1 MKKYFINET
10 GTGDFLTLP
19 EALAAVKAKEEQL
32 QEKEAVY
39 IVIQGIQHL
48 REPLK
53 ITEEQLTGA
62 YHPVFVEGADENSGF
77 SGGMRITE
85 FSHWR
90 DNIWCAKVPEVEFT
104 RHLYIDGK
112 SVRRPTTSFR
122 KPFRWDVL
130 EAEDYVFSNLPGEEE
145 RKIMICNGSVDEP
158 FEVTDWS
165 GIATTHTEIAEWKN
179 IRDLEMVFEVGW
191 VHRVVPIES
200 VTPLP
205 DGRLFIK
212 PVEPAFR
219 SARCADGMQIGGCP
233 SYIENVFELLGKP
246 LEWYFDRKEQMLYV
260 GFEAGDSPDN
270 HEIVIPLVEQM
281 VEVKGE
287 MDQQPCH
294 LCFRNLRFMHTTWLF
309 PQKYG
314 VPEIQANQM
323 KFTEIPKELVLE
335 KPYEA
340 DYQKVIGAIRVL
352 AARDV
357 SFENCTFTALGTG
370 ALQYEFGTQDCRI
383 TGNHFYEI
391 GGSAV
396 SMGDFYLE
404 RAHHPKDRREIV
416 RGIEVTNNHIHDT
429 GRDFRGSV
437 AITAGYV
444 QDVTI
449 AHNDIYDVPYS
460 AISLGW
466 GWGDADIS
474 VGPWR
479 VTPWMEPSVCMRNK
493 IMNNHIHH
501 CMMLLCD
508 GGAIYTLGC
517 MTGTVIS
524 GNYIH
529 ESSGYQGE
537 GFGGV
542 LINGYNTEE
551 VHDPAGDPF
560 LEHHGVPGGIY
571 LDEGSSGIEVCDN
584 VLHDVAVPLFYHNQ
598 IDLGYTKVRWQD
610 NILNIKPGEGG
621 FPVEIVACAGRE
633 TSYCF

>member
-1 MKKYFINET
+1 MKKYYVNEA
-10 GTGDFLTLP
+10 GTGNFRTLP
-19 EALAAVKAKEEQL
+19 EALAAVKESEGQL
-32 QEKEAVY
+32 QEKEPVHV
-39 IVIQGIQHL
+39 VIQGVQHL
-48 REPLK
+48 TETIK
-53 ITEEQLTGA
+53 ITAAQLPGA
-62 YHPVFVEGADENSGF
+62 DHNVLVEGADENSGF
-77 SGGMRITE
+77 SGGIQITE

-90 DNIWCAKVPEVEFT
+90 DNIWCAKAPEVEFT

-112 SVRRPTTSFR
+112 SAKRPATPFR

-130 EAEDYVFSNLPGEEE
+130 EAEDYVFANLPGEEE
-145 RKIMICNGSVDEP
+145 KKIKISNGLGHEP
-158 FEVTDWS
+158 FEVIDWS
-165 GIATTHTEIAEWKN
+165 GIATTHTEIADWKN

-191 VHRVVPIES
+191 VHRVVPIERVES
-200 VTPLP
+200 LP
-205 DGRLFIK
+205 DGRLYIK
-212 PVEPAFR
+212 PVEPAFH
-219 SARCADGMQIGGCP
+219 SARCAEGVQIGGCP
-233 SYIENVFELLGKP
+233 SYIENVFEFLGQP
-246 LEWYFDRKEQMLYV
+246 LEWYFDRTEQMLYV
-260 GFEAGDSPDN
+260 GFEEGDSPAN
-270 HEIVIPLVEQM
+270 HEIVIPLVEQLI
-281 VEVKGE
+281 EVKGE
-287 MDQQPCH
+287 LDQQPCH
-294 LCFRNLRFMHTTWLF
+294 LCFHNLHFMHTTYLF

-323 KFTEIPKELVLE
+323 KFTTIPEDLVLE

-340 DYQKVIGAIRVL
+340 DYQKIIAALRVL
-352 AARDV
+352 AAKDI
-357 SFENCTFTALGTG
+357 SFEGCTFTALGTG
-370 ALQYEFGTQDCRI
+370 ALQYEFGTQDCWI

-416 RGIEVTNNHIHDT
+416 RGIEVSNNYIHDT

-437 AITAGYV
+437 AIIAGYV

-449 AHNDIYDVPYS
+449 AHNEIHDVPYS

-466 GWGDADIS
+466 GWGEADVS
-474 VGPWR
+474 VGPKR
-479 VTPWMEPSVCMRNK
+479 LTPWKEPSVCMRNR

-529 ESSGYQGE
+529 ESSGYQGD
-537 GFGGV
+537 GYDGV
-542 LINGYNTEE
+542 LINGYGVEE
-551 VHDPAGDPF
+551 VHDPAGDAF
-560 LEHHGVPGGIY
+560 LALHGVPGGIY

-598 IDLGYTKVRWQD
+598 IDLGYTMVSWKD
-610 NILNIKPGEGG
+610 NVLNKKPGEAG
-621 FPVEIVACAGRE
+621 FPESIVACAGIKI
-633 TSYCF
+633 S